1 MEFLNAAQILN
12 ISFILPFFLS
22 TSAVDEFATA
32 IIAII
37 LFYQKNLNCIIDP
50 IFRTINRLV
59 L

>member
-1 MEFLNAAQILN
+1 MEFLNGAQILN
-12 ISFILPFFLS
+12 ISFMLLFSLS

-37 LFYQKNLNCIIDP
+37 LFYQKNLNCVIDP
-50 IFRTINRLV
+50 MLRTINRLV